1 MGWHR
6 RLREAHIPGTMRLLE
21 PDLIREL
28 QRRVADADNAVDHR
42 FADDAIP
49 ARPLDTAGLE
59 VVEERLGFALPEALR
74 DIYLNVA
81 NGGFGPG
88 YGLLGVGAGATDDL
102 GNTAD
107 SLYVLFDQPDP
118 ADPEWSWRPHVIPFA
133 YWGCAVYSCITPAGT
148 VIGFDGEEWVDEE
161 TPLDTWLRSWL
172 DGSLKQPSASS

>member
-118 ADPEWSWRPHVIPFA
+118 ADPEWSWRPHVIPSPTGA
-133 YWGCAVYSCITPAGT
+133 APSTPAL
-148 VIGFDGEEWVDEE
+148 
-161 TPLDTWLRSWL
+161 PPR
-172 DGSLKQPSASS
+172 AR